1 MPVANGIHYE
11 TEGSPGLP
19 ALVFSN
25 SLGTALEMW
34 DAQARELSKDYHVVR
49 YDTRGHGRSSD
60 PAGPHSLAQLGGDVL
75 ALMDYLSIS
84 HAHFCGLSMGGLTAQ
99 WQGVYAYDRIDK
111 LVIANSAARV
121 GTVDGWRERARMARE
136 EGLAGIADG
145 AAGRWFTPDFVAR
158 EPERVAA
165 LVAAMRKVSADGYAA
180 CCEALAVADLRGKID
195 TIPNA
200 TLIIAGAHDPVTTP
214 ADAAFMQEKIKDAAT
229 VTLAASH
236 ISNIEAPE
244 AFNQA
249 LAAFLR

>member
-11 TEGSPGLP
+11 TDGAPGLP
-19 ALVFSN
+19 VLIFSN
-25 SLGTALEMW
+25 SLGTTLEMW
-34 DAQARELSKDYHVVR
+34 DAQAREFSEHYYVVR
-49 YDTRGHGRSSD
+49 YDTRGHGRSDS
-60 PAGPHSLAQLGGDVL
+60 PAGPYSLAQLGGDVL

-84 HAHFCGLSMGGLTAQ
+84 HGHFCGLSMGGLTAQ
-99 WQGVYAYDRIDK
+99 WLGVYAYDRIDK

-121 GTVDGWRERARMARE
+121 GTVEGWLERARMARE
-136 EGLAGIADG
+136 DGLAGIADG
-145 AAGRWFTPDFVAR
+145 AAGRWFTPDFIAR
-158 EPERVAA
+158 EPGQVAA
-165 LVAAMRKVSADGYAA
+165 LVETMRQGGADGYAA
-180 CCEALAVADLRGKID
+180 CCEALAVADLRGHIQ

-214 ADAAFMQEKIKDAAT
+214 VGAAFMQRQIKDAAS

-236 ISNIEAPE
+236 ISNIEAPD

>member
-1 MPVANGIHYE
+1 MY
-11 TEGSPGLP
+11 
-19 ALVFSN
+19 
-25 SLGTALEMW
+25 
-34 DAQARELSKDYHVVR
+34 
-49 YDTRGHGRSSD
+49 
-60 PAGPHSLAQLGGDVL
+60 
-75 ALMDYLSIS
+75 
-84 HAHFCGLSMGGLTAQ
+84 AH
-99 WQGVYAYDRIDK
+99 DRIDK

-121 GTVDGWRERARMARE
+121 GTADGWGHRARMARE

-165 LVAAMRKVSADGYAA
+165 LVAALRQGNVDGYAA
-180 CCEALAVADLRGKID
+180 CCEALAVADLRGKIA

-214 ADAAFMQEKIKDAAT
+214 VDAAFMQQKIKDATT

-236 ISNIEAPE
+236 ISNIEAPQ